1 VVRRRLGNGGWA
13 RTGLLVF
20 YLGCPAVFT
29 YLVFRQR
36 IGTRGL
42 IVATLVEIVV
52 VEVLA
57 TGNPW
62 LTTVPLMFVG
72 IPLAIAVYAP
82 LTFFPLWIVRGEFR
96 HRRVVWTLIAIE
108 AVVTFLT
115 VAGSGA

>member
-1 VVRRRLGNGGWA
+1 MTVP
-13 RTGLLVF
+13 
-20 YLGCPAVFT
+20 CPAVFT

-36 IGTRGL
+36 LGTRGL

-62 LTTVPLMFVG
+62 LTSVPLLFVG

-82 LTFFPLWIVRGEFR
+82 PTFFPLWIVRGEMGR
-96 HRRVVWTLIAIE
+96 RRRVVWALVAVE
-108 AVVTFLT
+108 AVIMFLT
-115 VAGSGA
+115 VVGEVG